1 MIACMMFIPAC
12 SEENERVPA
21 TSDLTIPG
29 QVSNIRVERLPGSVK
44 LAYDMPGGQN
54 LSYVKA
60 ECMIN
65 GVLRRVKASSYTNS
79 LVMEGFADTSVYTI
93 NLYSVNRS
101 ELASEPVSVR
111 AKPLTPNFQ
120 EVFKNIE
127 LVRDW
132 GGASAFF
139 DNPNEADLAIT
150 LIYVDSTGFWNQG
163 ETVYTKKQQ
172 GSVSVRGF
180 EPEETKFG
188 VYVRDRWDNM
198 TDTLVKDLI
207 PRFEKQLDRTKFRE
221 IYLPSDQNAAWGW
234 TMPHIWD
241 GDIQNNTNIDKPGF
255 HTSINVWPQ
264 WFTFDLGVEQGAKL
278 SRFKSW
284 QRGQECSFND
294 RNIRKFEIWGSMNP
308 NPDGSFDE
316 SWTLLTDAES
326 IKPSELPLGQ
336 LSEEDVQT
344 IINGEEFLF
353 SLDVPYVRYIRIKV
367 KETWTKAPEFYI
379 MQVAFWG
386 AEPSDD
392 PDGE

>member
-1 MIACMMFIPAC
+1 MTFILSC

-21 TSDLTIPG
+21 TSDSTIPG

-44 LAYDMPGGQN
+44 LTYGMPGGQS

-60 ECMIN
+60 ECTIN
-65 GVLRRVKASSYTNS
+65 GVLRQVKASSYTNN
-79 LVMEGFADTSVYTI
+79 LTVEGFADTSVYTI

-101 ELASEPVSVR
+101 ELASEPVSVH
-111 AKPLTPNFQ
+111 AKPLSPNFQ
-120 EVFKNIE
+120 EVFKNIN

-132 GGASAFF
+132 GGATVFF

-163 ETVYTKKQQ
+163 ETVYTKKQK

-188 VYVRDRWDNM
+188 VYVRDRWNNT
-198 TDTLVKDLI
+198 TDTLIKDLI

-221 IYLPSDQNAAWGW
+221 VSLPGDQKAAWGW

-255 HTSINVWPQ
+255 HTAINGVWPQ

-278 SRFKSW
+278 SRYKFW
-284 QRGQECSFND
+284 QRGQAASFND
-294 RNIRKFEIWGSMNP
+294 RNIKKFEIWGSMNP

-316 SWTLLTDAES
+316 SWTLLMDAES
-326 IKPSELPLGQ
+326 IKPSGLPLGQ
-336 LSEEDVQT
+336 LSEEDVQVV
-344 IINGEEFLF
+344 INGDEFSF

-386 AEPSDD
+386 AEPSD
-392 PDGE
+392 PGGE